1 MQLVEGFGFSSNVS
15 GGKLDATANPY
26 AVKKRVDIKDQYMM
40 GDHIIVA
47 PMFAGEKT
55 RTVYFPEG
63 KWYDFYTGDFVG
75 ENQQLVITAS
85 LEKIPLFVR
94 DGGIIPMVPPHFH
107 APAPGEKL
115 ALEIRHYGKMPA
127 TAELYDDDGISF
139 DYEKGMH
146 SKTQLVVDK
155 NEKGEL
161 KGKMLRRSADK
172 VFSYKED
179 VVWKFMTGK

>member
-1 MQLVEGFGFSSNVS
+1 
-15 GGKLDATANPY
+15 
-26 AVKKRVDIKDQYMM
+26 MM

-146 SKTQLVVDK
+146 SQTQLVVDK